1 LVSGLGHIRRTLLI
15 GKTGLPVCLRPL
27 PAQLPQGE
35 ERQACAKHYQ
45 TVGKHFTFAPA
56 AERIKGAYYAL
67 SIQNPLNGVF

>member
-1 LVSGLGHIRRTLLI
+1 MCEVDESAPLGITQ
-15 GKTGLPVCLRPL
+15 CPL
-27 PAQLPQGE
+27 NFPQGE

-45 TVGKHFTFAPA
+45 TVDKHFTFAPA